1 MQSSLFSQL
10 PETAETQFVRE
21 MTEMLSEVRLCT
33 ELLFPSSFRLNIL
46 FIKYKEA
53 GKREALN
60 CLYSKLPETLETR
73 HAKEVSQL
81 QSQVGFYKEK
91 YNREKGKADYTNM
104 KTLPDVQHAM
114 AVTKNQSEVSYRKG
128 KEELH
133 HCNTAPDRPDI
144 LNAANAT
151 KLASDVAY
159 KNQTK
164 QPVYSDSS
172 LLTRTDIQHA
182 NEVSKLTSQVKYKE
196 NFHRHLKDQKP
207 SYNPLDCLTFRH
219 TQAAAALASQVE
231 YKKKY
236 ELAKAHYHIAV
247 DTAEQLHHKETAVL
261 HSQVKYREEYEKSKG
276 RSQMEFG
283 ETPAYKVSKE
293 VQKIQSEKEY
303 RKDYE
308 EQVKGKALVDV
319 DQTPGYLTAR
329 HASSLLSEVLRRN
342 ITPTHSKIIWIQKA
356 ESHSN
361 CNKEYKKDLEQ
372 EVKGRGL
379 SGVGLEETPELL
391 RVKKANQILNQ
402 VADKEY
408 RKDLERDILGKG
420 MELSP
425 DVLEMRRVKRA
436 SEIQSQV

>member
-1 MQSSLFSQL
+1 CKTSSHESAVKKEVSSSLYHQ
-10 PETAETQFVRE
+10 
-21 MTEMLSEVRLCT
+21 
-33 ELLFPSSFRLNIL
+33 
-46 FIKYKEA
+46 
-53 GKREALN
+53 
-60 CLYSKLPETLETR
+60 LPETLETQR
-73 HAKEVSQL
+73 VKEVTELQSEVHSFIIHSLIHISWMHAKYKEASKKEESSCLYHQLPETLETLHAKEATDL
-81 QSQVGFYKEK
+81 QSQKFYKEK

-293 VQKIQSEKEY
+293 VQKIQSE
-303 RKDYE
+303 
-308 EQVKGKALVDV
+308 
-319 DQTPGYLTAR
+319 
-329 HASSLLSEVLRRN
+329 
-342 ITPTHSKIIWIQKA
+342 
-356 ESHSN
+356 
-361 CNKEYKKDLEQ
+361 
-372 EVKGRGL
+372 
-379 SGVGLEETPELL
+379 
-391 RVKKANQILNQ
+391 VKK
-402 VADKEY
+402 
-408 RKDLERDILGKG
+408 
-420 MELSP
+420 
-425 DVLEMRRVKRA
+425 
-436 SEIQSQV
+436 